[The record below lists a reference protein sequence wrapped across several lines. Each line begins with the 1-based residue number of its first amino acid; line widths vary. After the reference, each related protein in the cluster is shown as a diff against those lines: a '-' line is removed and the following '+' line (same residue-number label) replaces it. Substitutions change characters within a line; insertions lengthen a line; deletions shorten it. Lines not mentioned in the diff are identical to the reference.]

1 MRLWT
6 PPLAWRN
13 VLQARTRSLAAIG
26 GIALALVMVLLQ
38 LGFLHA
44 VKATA
49 SVNYDALDFDLMI
62 VSHDFQQFYDPGSFP
77 RQRLDLARSVPG
89 VASVRP
95 LWVAM
100 NLWHCPPYP
109 LEHPP
114 DVREAARVGPLE
126 RWWLG
131 TRYPRAD
138 QRRELL
144 SIGVDL
150 DQNPFRDPIRAQVE
164 AHREAL
170 RVPGRVLFNE
180 WSNPDF
186 GWSLR
191 DVFHAW
197 ELGSTAVTIVGS
209 FSLERSFG
217 ADATV
222 LSSSDTFA
230 RTLGLPGLDAV
241 PFGVVRI
248 DNASQAERV
257 AVAIREALPRD
268 IEVLDRRSL
277 TNLEEDY
284 WVSQTATG
292 QIFEFGVIVAM
303 IVAGIVI
310 YQVLSN
316 DVRKRLPEYATLK
329 AMGHSDRF
337 LARVVLVQAL
347 IYGLAAYLP
356 AVLIS
361 AGIYEV
367 TRTLAH
373 IPMILDFENLAL
385 VLALDV
391 FFAALSGLL
400 AVRRLRDADPADLF

>member
-1 MRLWT
+1 MLPRT

-13 VLQARTRSLAAIG
+13 VTQARARSLAAIA

-77 RQRLDLARSVPG
+77 RERLNLARSVPG
-89 VASVRP
+89 VVSVRP
-95 LWVAM
+95 LWASM
-100 NLWHCPPYP
+100 NVWHCPPYP

-114 DVREAARVGPLE
+114 DIREAARVGPLE

-131 TRYPRAD
+131 TRYPRTD

-144 SIGVDL
+144 SLGVDL
-150 DQNPFRDPIRAQVE
+150 DQNPFRDPIRSQVQ
-164 AHREAL
+164 AHREEL
-170 RVPGRVLFNE
+170 RLPGRVLFNA

-191 DVFHAW
+191 DEFRAW
-197 ELGSTAVTIVGS
+197 ELGAMAVTIAGP
-209 FSLERSFG
+209 FTLDRSFG

-222 LSSSDTFA
+222 LSDEATFA
-230 RTLGLPGLDAV
+230 RSLGQTRLATV
-241 PFGVVRI
+241 PFGLV
-248 DNASQAERV
+248 RV
-257 AVAIREALPRD
+257 ADRRQLERTTAAIREALPRD
-268 IEVLDRRSL
+268 VEVLDRRSL
-277 TNLEEDY
+277 TNLEQEF

-329 AMGHSDRF
+329 AMGHSDPY

-356 AVLIS
+356 AVLVS
-361 AGIYEV
+361 AGIYQV

-373 IPMILDFENLAL
+373 IPMVLVPENLGL
-385 VLALDV
+385 VLALDL
-391 FFAALSGLL
+391 FFAAASGLL
-400 AVRRLRDADPADLF
+400 AVRRLRDADPAELF